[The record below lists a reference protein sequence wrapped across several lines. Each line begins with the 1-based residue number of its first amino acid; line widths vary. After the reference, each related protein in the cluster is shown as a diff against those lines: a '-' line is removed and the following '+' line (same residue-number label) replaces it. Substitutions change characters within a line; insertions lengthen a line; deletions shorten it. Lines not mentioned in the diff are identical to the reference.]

1 MIFSGNVIKHL
12 SFQSN
17 GSPRG
22 HDGRGFAL
30 PAATVPN
37 RGNRRYASASGNG
50 AKPPPNGPAG
60 PGAGGPRWRRPR
72 RDHLTAIRRGIRETW
87 RGIVRVMGLVWA
99 TSPKLA
105 ASMAGTS
112 LLQSVLPAA
121 QVWLAGRLIDE
132 VVEGVQAG
140 GGSAHVRDV
149 TVIAL
154 VQLAL
159 LVASSLFQTLGNIS
173 QQLLQERLAI
183 HVQLRIMRHAATLDL
198 ADFENA
204 AYYDQLQQAQRE
216 SARRPVEMVSGV
228 FGLVRSF
235 VTFGTMV
242 ALLLGLSPWVA
253 AAALVAP
260 IPAFISGSRYGWWG
274 FQMMRRQS
282 PVRRV
287 MSYLTTLMTTD
298 EYAKEV
304 KLFTAGDYFVD
315 RYERAATG
323 YYEETRGLLIRRYL
337 AGFGWGSLT
346 TLASSGTFLYVA
358 ILAIRGQVTLG
369 GLTIYTQAATQVQG
383 AFQGI
388 LGGIQGIYEHGLY
401 LSTLYELLERE
412 PKIAA
417 PANPAPVR
425 RPFRQG
431 IEFRNVTYRYPDRD
445 EPALVDVS
453 FAIEPGQTVA
463 LVGRNG
469 AGKSTIVKLLGRLYD
484 PDEGQILI
492 DGRDIREYDPV
503 VLRREFGVMFQ
514 DYAAYQVT
522 AGENIGVGNV
532 DRATDAAAIAEA
544 ADRAGADEVIAKLP
558 DGYETT
564 LGKWFE
570 GGHQLS
576 GGEWQKIAL
585 ARAFMRDAQ
594 ILILDEPTA
603 ALDAQAE
610 YDLFARI
617 KALTH
622 GKMAL
627 YISHRFSTVRMADRI
642 IFLEQGRIAE
652 QGTHE
657 ELMALGGRYAGL
669 FELQAASYR

>member
-1 MIFSGNVIKHL
+1 MQHP
-12 SFQSN
+12 SN
-17 GSPRG
+17 GSSGGRNG
-22 HDGRGFAL
+22 HRFS
-30 PAATVPN
+30 PPTETVPL
-37 RGNRRYASASGNG
+37 R
-50 AKPPPNGPAG
+50 
-60 PGAGGPRWRRPR
+60 AGGRSGRPGDGMGGSPDPGQNADQRRLRLRRPR
-72 RDHLTAIRRGIRETW
+72 REDLGAVAKGARETW
-87 RGIVRVMGLVWA
+87 RSILRVMGLVWA
-99 TSPKLA
+99 TSPKLTA
-105 ASMAGTS
+105 ALAGAT
-112 LLQSVLPAA
+112 LLQSITPAA

-132 VVEGVQAG
+132 VVAGVAAG
-140 GGSAHVRDV
+140 GGDQHVRAI
-149 TVIAL
+149 VILAVIQL
-154 VQLAL
+154 VL
-159 LVASSLFQTLGNIS
+159 LLGSSFLQTAGNIS

-183 HVQLRIMRHAATLDL
+183 HVQLQIMRHAATLDL

-228 FGLVRSF
+228 FGLGRSV
-235 VTFGTMV
+235 VTFATMV

-253 AAALVAP
+253 AAALVSP

-274 FQMMRRQS
+274 FQQMRRQS

-304 KLFTAGDYFVD
+304 KLFTAGDYFID
-315 RYERAATG
+315 RYERTAAG
-323 YYEETRGLLIRRYL
+323 YYEETRQLLVRRYL

-358 ILAIRGQVTLG
+358 LLAVRGQVTLG
-369 GLTIYTQAATQVQG
+369 ALTVFTQAAAQVQG

-388 LGGIQGIYEHGLY
+388 LGGIQGIYENGLY

-412 PKIAA
+412 PRIHA
-417 PANPAPVR
+417 PAHPAPVR

-431 IEFRNVTYRYPDRD
+431 IEFRNVSYRYPGRD
-445 EPALVDVS
+445 ALALDNVS
-453 FAIEPGQTVA
+453 FTIEPGQTVA

-469 AGKSTIVKLLGRLYD
+469 AGKSTVVKLLGRLYD

-492 DGRDIREYDPV
+492 DGRDVREYDPV
-503 VLRREFGVMFQ
+503 ALRREFGVMFQ
-514 DYAAYQVT
+514 DYAAYQVS

-532 DRATDAAAIAEA
+532 DHAEDQVAIAEA
-544 ADRAGADEVIAKLP
+544 AARAGADDVVRKLP
-558 DGYETT
+558 EGYETT

-594 ILILDEPTA
+594 VLILDEPTA

-610 YDLFARI
+610 HDLFARI
-617 KALTH
+617 KTLTR

-642 IFLEQGRIAE
+642 LFLEDGRLVE

-657 ELMALGGRYAGL
+657 ELMALGGRYAEL
-669 FELQAASYR
+669 FDLQAASYR

>member
-1 MIFSGNVIKHL
+1 VAKGARQTW
-12 SFQSN
+12 QS
-17 GSPRG
+17 
-22 HDGRGFAL
+22 
-30 PAATVPN
+30 
-37 RGNRRYASASGNG
+37 
-50 AKPPPNGPAG
+50 
-60 PGAGGPRWRRPR
+60 
-72 RDHLTAIRRGIRETW
+72 
-87 RGIVRVMGLVWA
+87 IVRVMALVWA
-99 TSPKLA
+99 TSRKLTLA
-105 ASMAGTS
+105 LAGAT
-112 LLQSVLPAA
+112 LLQSITPAA

-132 VVEGVQAG
+132 VVAGVQAG
-140 GGSAHVRDV
+140 GGNQHIRAIVV
-149 TVIAL
+149 LAVLQL
-154 VQLAL
+154 VL
-159 LVASSLFQTLGNIS
+159 LLGSSFLQTAGNIS

-183 HVQLRIMRHAATLDL
+183 HVQLQIMRHAATLDL

-204 AYYDQLQQAQRE
+204 AYYQLQQAQRE

-228 FGLVRSF
+228 FGLGRSI
-235 VTFGTMV
+235 VTFVTMV
-242 ALLLGLSPWVA
+242 ALLSGLSPWVA
-253 AAALVAP
+253 AAALIAP

-274 FQMMRRQS
+274 FQQMRRQS

-304 KLFTAGDYFVD
+304 KLFTAEDYFID
-315 RYERAATG
+315 RYERTAAG
-323 YYEETRGLLIRRYL
+323 YYEETRQLLVRRYL

-346 TLASSGTFLYVA
+346 TLASSATFLYVA
-358 ILAIRGQVTLG
+358 LLAVNGRVTLG
-369 GLTIYTQAATQVQG
+369 SLTVFTQAAAQVQG

-388 LGGIQGIYEHGLY
+388 LGGIQGIYENGLY

-412 PKIAA
+412 PRIHA
-417 PANPAPVR
+417 PEHPAPVH

-431 IEFRNVTYRYPDRD
+431 IEFRNVSYRYPDR
-445 EPALVDVS
+445 EALALDDVS
-453 FAIEPGQTVA
+453 FTIEPGQTVA

-469 AGKSTIVKLLGRLYD
+469 AGKSTVVKLLGRLYD

-492 DGRDIREYDPV
+492 DGRDVREYDPV
-503 VLRREFGVMFQ
+503 ELRREFGVMFQ
-514 DYAAYQVT
+514 DYAAYQVS

-532 DRATDAAAIAEA
+532 DRAEDETAIAEA
-544 ADRAGADEVIAKLP
+544 AARAGAHDVVAKLP
-558 DGYETT
+558 EGYETT

-594 ILILDEPTA
+594 VIILDEPTA

-610 YDLFARI
+610 HDLFARI
-617 KALTH
+617 KSLTR

-642 IFLEQGRIAE
+642 LFLENGRLVE

-657 ELMALGGRYAGL
+657 ELMALGGRYAEL
-669 FELQAASYR
+669 FDLQAASYR

>member
-1 MIFSGNVIKHL
+1 VAKGARQTW
-12 SFQSN
+12 QS
-17 GSPRG
+17 
-22 HDGRGFAL
+22 
-30 PAATVPN
+30 
-37 RGNRRYASASGNG
+37 
-50 AKPPPNGPAG
+50 
-60 PGAGGPRWRRPR
+60 
-72 RDHLTAIRRGIRETW
+72 
-87 RGIVRVMGLVWA
+87 IVRVMALVWA
-99 TSPKLA
+99 TSRKLTLA
-105 ASMAGTS
+105 LAGAT
-112 LLQSVLPAA
+112 LLQSITPAA

-132 VVEGVQAG
+132 VVAGVQAG
-140 GGSAHVRDV
+140 GGNQHIRAIVV
-149 TVIAL
+149 LAVLQL
-154 VQLAL
+154 VL
-159 LVASSLFQTLGNIS
+159 LLGSSFLQTAGNIS

-183 HVQLRIMRHAATLDL
+183 HVQLQIMRHAATLDL

-228 FGLVRSF
+228 FGLGRSI
-235 VTFGTMV
+235 VTFVTMV
-242 ALLLGLSPWVA
+242 ALLSGLSPWVA
-253 AAALVAP
+253 AAALIAP

-274 FQMMRRQS
+274 FQQMRRQS

-304 KLFTAGDYFVD
+304 KLFTAEDYFID
-315 RYERAATG
+315 RYERTAAG
-323 YYEETRGLLIRRYL
+323 YYEETRQLLVRRYL

-346 TLASSGTFLYVA
+346 TLASSATFLYVA
-358 ILAIRGQVTLG
+358 LLAVNGRVTLG
-369 GLTIYTQAATQVQG
+369 SLTVFTQAAAQVQG

-388 LGGIQGIYEHGLY
+388 LGGIQGIYENGLY

-412 PKIAA
+412 PRIHA
-417 PANPAPVR
+417 PEHPAPVH

-431 IEFRNVTYRYPDRD
+431 IEFRNVSYRYPDR
-445 EPALVDVS
+445 EALALDDVS
-453 FAIEPGQTVA
+453 FTIEPGQTVA

-469 AGKSTIVKLLGRLYD
+469 AGKSTVVKLLGRLYD

-492 DGRDIREYDPV
+492 DGRDVRDYDPV
-503 VLRREFGVMFQ
+503 ELRREFGVMFQ
-514 DYAAYQVT
+514 DYAAYQVS

-532 DRATDAAAIAEA
+532 DRAEDISAITEA
-544 ADRAGADEVIAKLP
+544 ATRAGADDVVAKLP
-558 DGYETT
+558 EGYETT

-594 ILILDEPTA
+594 VLILDEPTA

-610 YDLFARI
+610 HDLFARI
-617 KALTH
+617 KSLTR

-642 IFLEQGRIAE
+642 LFLENGRLVE

-657 ELMALGGRYAGL
+657 ELMALGGRYAEL
-669 FELQAASYR
+669 FDLQAASYR

>member
-1 MIFSGNVIKHL
+1 M
-12 SFQSN
+12 
-17 GSPRG
+17 
-22 HDGRGFAL
+22 A
-30 PAATVPN
+30 
-37 RGNRRYASASGNG
+37 
-50 AKPPPNGPAG
+50 
-60 PGAGGPRWRRPR
+60 
-72 RDHLTAIRRGIRETW
+72 
-87 RGIVRVMGLVWA
+87 LVWA
-99 TSPKLA
+99 TSRKLTLA
-105 ASMAGTS
+105 LAGAT
-112 LLQSVLPAA
+112 LLQSITPAA

-132 VVEGVQAG
+132 VVAGVQAG
-140 GGSAHVRDV
+140 GSEQHVRAIV
-149 TVIAL
+149 VLAVIQL
-154 VQLAL
+154 VL
-159 LVASSLFQTLGNIS
+159 LLGSSFLQTAGNIS

-183 HVQLRIMRHAATLDL
+183 HVQLQIMRHAATLDL

-228 FGLVRSF
+228 FGLGRSV
-235 VTFGTMV
+235 VTFATMV

-253 AAALVAP
+253 AAALISP

-274 FQMMRRQS
+274 FQQMRRQS

-304 KLFTAGDYFVD
+304 KLFTAEDYFID
-315 RYERAATG
+315 RYERTAAG
-323 YYEETRGLLIRRYL
+323 YYEETRQLLVRRYL
-337 AGFGWGSLT
+337 AGFGWGTLT

-358 ILAIRGQVTLG
+358 LLAVRGQVTLG
-369 GLTIYTQAATQVQG
+369 ALTVFTQAAAQVQG

-388 LGGIQGIYEHGLY
+388 LGGIQGIYENGLY

-412 PKIAA
+412 PRIQA
-417 PANPAPVR
+417 PEHPAPVR

-431 IEFRNVTYRYPDRD
+431 IEFRNVSYRYPGRD
-445 EPALVDVS
+445 ALALDDVS
-453 FAIEPGQTVA
+453 FTIEPGQTVA

-469 AGKSTIVKLLGRLYD
+469 AGKSTVVKLLGRLYD

-492 DGRDIREYDPV
+492 DGRDVREYDPV
-503 VLRREFGVMFQ
+503 ELRREFGVMFQ
-514 DYAAYQVT
+514 DYAAYQVS

-532 DRATDAAAIAEA
+532 DRAEDTNAIAEA
-544 ADRAGADEVIAKLP
+544 AARAGADDVVAKLP
-558 DGYETT
+558 EGYETT

-594 ILILDEPTA
+594 VLILDEPTA

-610 YDLFARI
+610 HDLFARI
-617 KALTH
+617 KSLTR

-642 IFLEQGRIAE
+642 LFLENGRLVE

-657 ELMALGGRYAGL
+657 ELMALGGRYAEL
-669 FELQAASYR
+669 FDLQAASYR

>member
-1 MIFSGNVIKHL
+1 V
-12 SFQSN
+12 
-17 GSPRG
+17 
-22 HDGRGFAL
+22 
-30 PAATVPN
+30 
-37 RGNRRYASASGNG
+37 
-50 AKPPPNGPAG
+50 
-60 PGAGGPRWRRPR
+60 RRPR
-72 RDHLTAIRRGIRETW
+72 LEDVGAVAKGARQTW
-87 RGIVRVMGLVWA
+87 QSIVRVMALVWA
-99 TSPKLA
+99 TSRKLTLA
-105 ASMAGTS
+105 LAGAT
-112 LLQSVLPAA
+112 LLQSITPAA

-132 VVEGVQAG
+132 VVAGVQTG
-140 GGSAHVRDV
+140 GDEQHVRAIV
-149 TVIAL
+149 VLAVL
-154 VQLAL
+154 QLL
-159 LVASSLFQTLGNIS
+159 LLLSSSFLQTTGNIS

-183 HVQLRIMRHAATLDL
+183 HVQLQIMRHAATLDL

-216 SARRPVEMVSGV
+216 SARRPVQMVSGV
-228 FGLVRSF
+228 FGLGRSI
-235 VTFGTMV
+235 VTFATMV

-253 AAALVAP
+253 AAALIAP

-274 FQMMRRQS
+274 FQQMRRQS
-282 PVRRV
+282 PVLRV

-304 KLFTAGDYFVD
+304 KLFTAGDYFIN
-315 RYERAATG
+315 RYERTAAG
-323 YYEETRGLLIRRYL
+323 YYEETRQLLVRRYL

-358 ILAIRGQVTLG
+358 LLAVRGQVTLG
-369 GLTIYTQAATQVQG
+369 ALTVYTQAAAQVQG

-388 LGGIQGIYEHGLY
+388 LGGIQGIYENGLY

-412 PKIAA
+412 PRIHA
-417 PANPAPVR
+417 PEHPAPVR

-431 IEFRNVTYRYPDRD
+431 IEFRNVSYRYPGRD
-445 EPALVDVS
+445 ALALDNVS
-453 FAIEPGQTVA
+453 FTIEPGQTVA

-469 AGKSTIVKLLGRLYD
+469 AGKSTVVKLLGRLYD
-484 PDEGQILI
+484 PDEGVILI
-492 DGRDIREYDPV
+492 DGRDVREYDPV
-503 VLRREFGVMFQ
+503 ALRREFGVMFQ
-514 DYAAYQVT
+514 DYAAYQVS

-532 DRATDAAAIAEA
+532 DRAEDETAIAEA
-544 ADRAGADEVIAKLP
+544 AARAGAHDVVAKLP
-558 DGYETT
+558 EGYETT

-594 ILILDEPTA
+594 VIILDEPTA

-610 YDLFARI
+610 HDLFARI
-617 KALTH
+617 KSLTR

-642 IFLEQGRIAE
+642 LFLENGRLVE

-657 ELMALGGRYAGL
+657 ELMALGGRYAEL
-669 FELQAASYR
+669 FDLQAASYR

>member
-1 MIFSGNVIKHL
+1 MERF
-12 SFQSN
+12 SN
-17 GSPRG
+17 GSRPDRNGRRLAQSTEPVVLRSGG
-22 HDGRGFAL
+22 HAA
-30 PAATVPN
+30 PAPN
-37 RGNRRYASASGNG
+37 GKGPTDEPLG
-50 AKPPPNGPAG
+50 KPP
-60 PGAGGPRWRRPR
+60 RWQFRRPR
-72 RDHLTAIRRGIRETW
+72 REDVSAVVRGARETW
-87 RGIVRVMGLVWA
+87 RSVVRVMRLVWA
-99 TSPKLA
+99 TSPQLTA
-105 ASMAGTS
+105 ALAGTT
-112 LLQSVLPAA
+112 LLLSVTPAA

-132 VVEGVQAG
+132 VVAGVQAG
-140 GGSAHVRDV
+140 GGDIFVRGI
-149 TVIAL
+149 VILA
-154 VQLAL
+154 VAQLL
-159 LVASSLFQTLGNIS
+159 LLLGASFLQTAGNIS

-183 HVQLRIMRHAATLDL
+183 HVQLEIMRHAATLDL

-216 SARRPVEMVSGV
+216 SARRPVDMVSGV
-228 FGLVRSF
+228 FGLGRSL
-235 VTFGTMV
+235 VTFATMV

-253 AAALVAP
+253 AAALLSP

-274 FQMMRRQS
+274 FQQMRRQS

-304 KLFTAGDYFVD
+304 KLFTAGDYFID
-315 RYERAATG
+315 RYERVATG
-323 YYEETRGLLIRRYL
+323 YYEETRQLLVRRYL
-337 AGFGWGSLT
+337 AGFGWGTLT

-358 ILAIRGQVTLG
+358 LLAVRGQVTLG
-369 GLTIYTQAATQVQG
+369 ALTVFTQAAAQVQG

-388 LGGIQGIYEHGLY
+388 LGGIQSIYEHGLY

-412 PKIAA
+412 PRIHA
-417 PANPAPVR
+417 PEHPAPVR

-431 IEFRNVTYRYPDRD
+431 IEFRNVTYRYPGR
-445 EPALVDVS
+445 EAPALEDVS
-453 FAIEPGQTVA
+453 FTIEPGQTVA

-469 AGKSTIVKLLGRLYD
+469 AGKSTVVKLLGRLYD
-484 PDEGQILI
+484 PDDGQILI
-492 DGRDIREYDPV
+492 DGRDVREYDPV
-503 VLRREFGVMFQ
+503 ELRREFGVMFQ
-514 DYAAYQVT
+514 DYAAYQVS

-532 DRATDAAAIAEA
+532 DHAEDQTAIAAAA
-544 ADRAGADEVIAKLP
+544 ARAGADDVVAKLP

-594 ILILDEPTA
+594 VLILDEPTA

-610 YDLFARI
+610 HDLFARI
-617 KALTH
+617 KDLTR

-642 IFLEQGRIAE
+642 LFLENGRLVE

-657 ELMALGGRYAGL
+657 ELMALGGRYAEL
-669 FELQAASYR
+669 FDLQAASYR

>member
-1 MIFSGNVIKHL
+1 MQHPT
-12 SFQSN
+12 N
-17 GSPRG
+17 GSPNGRNGHRFAPPTDAVVLRG
-22 HDGRGFAL
+22 GGRSGR
-30 PAATVPN
+30 P
-37 RGNRRYASASGNG
+37 GNG
-50 AKPPPNGPAG
+50 ATPTPREDENGAEG
-60 PGAGGPRWRRPR
+60 PRRPR
-72 RDHLTAIRRGIRETW
+72 LPRRDDLSVVVNGARQTW
-87 RGIVRVMGLVWA
+87 RSIVRVMGLVWA
-99 TSPKLA
+99 TSPRLTLA
-105 ASMAGTS
+105 LGGAS
-112 LLQSVLPAA
+112 LFQSVTPAA
-121 QVWLAGRLIDE
+121 QVWLSGRLIDE
-132 VVEGVQAG
+132 VVDGIAAG
-140 GGSAHVRDV
+140 GDEAHIRTIVF
-149 TVIAL
+149 IAI
-154 VQLAL
+154 VQLL
-159 LVASSLFQTLGNIS
+159 LLLASSFLQTASNIS

-183 HVQLRIMRHAATLDL
+183 HVQLEIMRHAATLDL

-204 AYYDQLQQAQRE
+204 EYYDQLQQAQRE

-228 FGLVRSF
+228 FGLGRSL
-235 VTFGTMV
+235 VTFATMV

-253 AAALVAP
+253 AAALLSP

-274 FQMMRRQS
+274 FQQMRRQS
-282 PVRRV
+282 PVRRI

-304 KLFTAGDYFVD
+304 KLFTAGDYFID
-315 RYERAATG
+315 RYDRTARG
-323 YYEETRGLLIRRYL
+323 YYEETRQLLVRRYL

-346 TLASSGTFLYVA
+346 TLASSATFLYVA
-358 ILAIRGQVTLG
+358 LLAVRGQVTLG
-369 GLTIYTQAATQVQG
+369 ALTVYTQAAAQVQG

-388 LGGIQGIYEHGLY
+388 LGGVQGLYEHGLY

-412 PKIAA
+412 PKITA
-417 PANPAPVR
+417 PEHPAPVR

-431 IEFRNVTYRYPDRD
+431 IEFRNVSYQYPGRD
-445 EPALVDVS
+445 EPALQDVS
-453 FAIEPGQTVA
+453 FTIEPGQTVA

-484 PDEGQILI
+484 PDAGQILI
-492 DGRDIREYDPV
+492 DGRDVREYDPV
-503 VLRREFGVMFQ
+503 ELRREFGVMFQ
-514 DYAAYQVT
+514 DYAAYQVS

-532 DRATDAAAIAEA
+532 DRADDATAIAEA
-544 ADRAGADEVIAKLP
+544 AARAGADEVIGKLP
-558 DGYETT
+558 DGFDTT
-564 LGKWFE
+564 LGKQFE

-594 ILILDEPTA
+594 VLILDEPTA

-610 YDLFARI
+610 HDLFSRI
-617 KALTH
+617 KELTR

-642 IFLEQGRIAE
+642 LFLEDGRLVE

-669 FELQAASYR
+669 FDLQAASYR

>member
-1 MIFSGNVIKHL
+1 MAK
-12 SFQSN
+12 
-17 GSPRG
+17 
-22 HDGRGFAL
+22 
-30 PAATVPN
+30 
-37 RGNRRYASASGNG
+37 G
-50 AKPPPNGPAG
+50 A
-60 PGAGGPRWRRPR
+60 RQ
-72 RDHLTAIRRGIRETW
+72 TW
-87 RGIVRVMGLVWA
+87 RSIVRVMGLVWA
-99 TSPKLA
+99 TSPKLTITLA
-105 ASMAGTS
+105 VAT
-112 LLQSVLPAA
+112 LLQSITPAA

-132 VVEGVQAG
+132 VVAGVAAG
-140 GGSAHVRDV
+140 GSDEHVRN
-149 TVIAL
+149 IIF
-154 VQLAL
+154 LAL
-159 LVASSLFQTLGNIS
+159 IQLGLLLGSSFLQTAGNIS

-183 HVQLRIMRHAATLDL
+183 HVQLQIMRHAATLDL

-228 FGLVRSF
+228 FGLVRSV
-235 VTFGTMV
+235 VTFATMV

-253 AAALVAP
+253 AAALISP

-274 FQMMRRQS
+274 FQQMRRQS

-304 KLFTAGDYFVD
+304 KLFTAGDYFID
-315 RYERAATG
+315 RYERTAAG
-323 YYEETRGLLIRRYL
+323 YYEETRQLLVRRYL

-358 ILAIRGQVTLG
+358 LLAVRGQVSLG
-369 GLTIYTQAATQVQG
+369 ALTVFTQAAAQVQG

-388 LGGIQGIYEHGLY
+388 LGGIQGIYENGLY
-401 LSTLYELLERE
+401 LSTLYELLER
-412 PKIAA
+412 A
-417 PANPAPVR
+417 PRIHAPEHPTPVR
-425 RPFRQG
+425 RPFEQG
-431 IEFRNVTYRYPDRD
+431 IEFRNVSYRYPDR
-445 EPALVDVS
+445 EALALDDVS
-453 FAIEPGQTVA
+453 FTIEPGQTVA

-469 AGKSTIVKLLGRLYD
+469 AGKSTVVKLLGRLYD
-484 PDEGQILI
+484 PTEGQILI
-492 DGRDIREYDPV
+492 DGHDVRDYDPTA
-503 VLRREFGVMFQ
+503 LRREFGVMFQ
-514 DYAAYQVT
+514 DYATYQVA

-532 DRATDAAAIAEA
+532 DRAEDKTAIVEAAA
-544 ADRAGADEVIAKLP
+544 RAGADDVVAKLP
-558 DGYETT
+558 QGYETT

-594 ILILDEPTA
+594 VLILDEPTA

-617 KALTH
+617 KSLTH

-642 IFLEQGRIAE
+642 LFLENGRLVE

-657 ELMALGGRYAGL
+657 ELMALGGRYAEL
-669 FELQAASYR
+669 FDLQAASYR